1 MGFSRRDILK
11 SMGLLGASAPFG
23 LALGDGERRLGN
35 ELNFIFVVAYGGW
48 DPTRVFATEF
58 DNPNVD
64 MEREAERLSIGGV
77 DYVGHESRPNVDA
90 FFEAHGDRTLIL
102 NGVLV
107 PAIAHLNCIR
117 LMLTGTTSTTA
128 SDWPAIMAAN
138 SPYNYAL
145 PHLVLDGPSFP
156 GDLGSYVSRTGSSGQ
171 LEALLDGSIIDW
183 SDLPVTGPSNRAEDV
198 MDRYLD
204 RRISAVGANTMVQR
218 EAEFAEAFA
227 ISHGTASA
235 LKGLVGVSDFGGG
248 GSFANQIRMAV
259 DSLSIGVSRC
269 ATISYTGN
277 DGWDSHSG
285 NNATQTRNFDELFE
299 GLQQLIH
306 RLDTSA
312 GISTPYL
319 SGETVVVVL
328 SEMGRT
334 PQLND
339 SDGKDHWPY
348 TSMMMLGPGITANR
362 VVGGFNSYYDGDLLD
377 PSTAELDPNGVSLS
391 ASSIGATLLNL
402 ADIDHEEFMPGVVSI
417 PGLLG

>member
-11 SMGLLGASAPFG
+11 SMGLLGAASPFG
-23 LALGDGERRLGN
+23 LAFGDSERLGN
-35 ELNFIFVVAYGGW
+35 NLNFIFVVAYGGW

-64 MEREAERLSIGGV
+64 MERTAEPLSASGLS
-77 DYVGHESRPNVDA
+77 YVGHESRPNVDT
-90 FFEAHGDRTLIL
+90 FFEAYGERALIL

-128 SDWPAIMAAN
+128 SDWPAIIAAKSSN
-138 SPYNYAL
+138 DFAL

-171 LEALLDGSIIDW
+171 LEALLDGSILDW
-183 SDLPVTGPSNRAEDV
+183 SDLPVNGPSQRAEDI
-198 MDRYLD
+198 MDLYLE
-204 RRISAVGANTMVQR
+204 RRSTAVEANAIVQR
-218 EAEFAEAFA
+218 ELEFAESFG
-227 ISHGTASA
+227 ISHATASA

-248 GSFANQIRMAV
+248 GTFANQIRLAV
-259 DSLSIGVSRC
+259 DSLAVGVSRC

-285 NNATQTRNFDELFE
+285 NDATQARNFDELFE
-299 GLQQLIH
+299 GLQQLMH
-306 RLDTSA
+306 RLDNSA
-312 GISTPYL
+312 GLTTTYM

-348 TSMMMLGPGITANR
+348 TSMMMLGPGITTNR
-362 VVGGFNSYYDGDLLD
+362 VVGGFNSYYYGDLLD
-377 PSTAELDPNGVSLS
+377 PSTAELDPDGVSLS
-391 ASSIGATLLNL
+391 ASAIGATLLNL
-402 ADIDHEEFMPGVVSI
+402 ADIDHEEFMPGVASI
-417 PGLLG
+417 PGLLA